1 MLKLGK
7 ITLSYERGRRVL
19 LFLFCLFLAFVIWSV
34 HKLSGDFSTYQNYR
48 VHLKTQ
54 IKGKEAEALSENPLT
69 LKIRAGGF
77 YLLKHKFTGDWPS
90 LYIKTEYKHLKKIPG
105 KTGYYSLSTSFSR
118 ENIREA
124 LGETI
129 EIETIAIDSL
139 LFVFN

>member
-1 MLKLGK
+1 
-7 ITLSYERGRRVL
+7 L

-34 HKLSGDFSTYQNYR
+34 HKLSGEFSTYQNFR

-54 IKGKEAEALSENPLT
+54 IKGKDAEAISENPLT

-77 YLLKHKFTGDWPS
+77 YLLKNKFSGDLPS
-90 LYIKTEYKHLKKIPG
+90 LYMRTEYRHLKKVPG
-105 KTGYYSLSTSFSR
+105 KTGYYSLSTSVSR

-124 LGETI
+124 IGETI
-129 EIETIAIDSL
+129 EIETIAVDSL